1 MVCNQSLEIQK
12 TTVYAAMLKENK
24 ITNKRKANEILLR
37 LKFHQ
42 HGQRDVTWQRSVVFM
57 SHKKNQFYP
66 VFLIWIN
73 LLGFRRQK
81 FWLKQAWFVPPERLW
96 VTCEWQSSYAWQ
108 IIFQGVLAIFALS
121 LGSPRVR
128 AEITWRDVSNGL
140 IYRGHAVWQTAME
153 KHSQWNYI
161 NNKKLETEEPNCT
174 TWTMW
179 LVRHG
184 LYPFSNEV

>member
-1 MVCNQSLEIQK
+1 
-12 TTVYAAMLKENK
+12 MLKENK

-42 HGQRDVTWQRSVVFM
+42 HGRRDVTWQRSVVFM
-57 SHKKNQFYP
+57 SHKKNQLYP

-96 VTCEWQSSYAWQ
+96 VTCEWH
-108 IIFQGVLAIFALS
+108 IIICMQNYFSMCSCHPLALP

-161 NNKKLETEEPNCT
+161 NNKKLETEEPSCT